1 MSSPSALLKV
11 NCLVMRCLHFV
22 SVLGDLQEGH
32 VYGKRLRGYTF
43 QCHSP
48 SARAQKPRFCARK
61 ARKQGFQTPKAHKN
75 LNFVLERAENE
86 GFEGQKRTKM
96 QILCSGM
103 VAASSAALPRALR
116 GASGSSAPGNRLPQ
130 PTTQPAAVHATGNYP
145 RATCPVHAAW
155 HTTVSKQPRYLQ
167 PLILPCIPPWRCRR
181 GATAKNYRRV
191 LPPRNYRR
199 ATCPPGITTARWVP
213 RPAGG

>member
-1 MSSPSALLKV
+1 
-11 NCLVMRCLHFV
+11 MRYLHFI

-75 LNFVLERAENE
+75 LDFVLEMPENGGSE
-86 GFEGQKRTKM
+86 AQKRTKM
-96 QILCSGM
+96 PILCSGM

-116 GASGSSAPGNRLPQ
+116 GASGSRTPGNRLPQ
-130 PTTQPAAVHATGNYP
+130 PTTQPAAG
-145 RATCPVHAAW
+145 
-155 HTTVSKQPRYLQ
+155 HTTVHTAEE
-167 PLILPCIPPWRCRR
+167 LPQK
-181 GATAKNYRRV
+181 ATAGT
-191 LPPRNYRR
+191 P
-199 ATCPPGITTARWVP
+199 TPGQPTTGHTTARWVP